1 MNSKIQLI
9 NETEDGEIQLK
20 AIYQESDNKPSYLV
34 VEDKRERLDKEVVNM
49 NFRYDRKTNVLVLIS
64 VNGTNAT
71 TYKEDVED
79 LVDRPVVN
87 LIEEL
92 YEDPIEIR
100 TWTARDKISRIV
112 NDSLKRLK
120 NRLKK

>member
-34 VEDKRERLDKEVVNM
+34 VEDKRERLDKEDVNM